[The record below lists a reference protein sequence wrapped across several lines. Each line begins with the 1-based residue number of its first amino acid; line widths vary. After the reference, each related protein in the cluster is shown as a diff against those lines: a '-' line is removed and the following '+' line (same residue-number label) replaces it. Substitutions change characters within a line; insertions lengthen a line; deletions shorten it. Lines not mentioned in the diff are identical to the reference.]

1 MEVVV
6 TKQASAVETKLQ
18 DLFTAM
24 SQFLVESSDNNDQA
38 RLALYSALNKFQIQC
53 DSLYL
58 FLQSHYRQLQ
68 LERSKMGLQS
78 DDKAM
83 GFVEYMESQEAA
95 EAIEQ
100 LLGPDLARARACPL

>member
-1 MEVVV
+1 LVRFQNQFLAGGTGQQVCARWSVPSPAGMEVVV

-38 RLALYSALNKFQIQC
+38 RLALYSALNKFEMQC

-58 FLQSHYRQLQ
+58 FLVCFHLFFTSDLILFFY
-68 LERSKMGLQS
+68 SK
-78 DDKAM
+78 
-83 GFVEYMESQEAA
+83 
-95 EAIEQ
+95 AII
-100 LLGPDLARARACPL
+100 GSCS